1 MRHTY
6 CSLLAV
12 SLAFLL
18 TACGGSAGGSKL
30 SDAGVESIAMSS
42 SAAAQQAPMA
52 MVDYAEAEEM
62 DMGENGAVND
72 TTALAGQETT
82 SQAQLPENRKI
93 IRHMSLYLETQDFEN
108 ALTQIRQAVA
118 DSGGYIE
125 QENISGRSI
134 RSNREENP
142 RHAYFMARIPSQRL
156 DGAVSMVSGI
166 CNIRERQENTDDV
179 TERYY
184 DAQARLRSLEI
195 QEQRLLA
202 ILEKADKL
210 EDVVSLEQALSE
222 VRYEIESITASLRH
236 MDSQVMYSYLE
247 MNLDEVVTY
256 TESPGIPKT
265 FGEELAAAASA
276 SMRGVTG
283 FCKSMLLGFIR
294 NGPVLIVGLLVWV
307 LIIGAIVW
315 FIRWI
320 LRKTH
325 ILQPREKAPKK
336 KKKNQTENPSAGGPS
351 GE

>member
-18 TACGGSAGGSKL
+18 TACGGSAGGSNL

-42 SAAAQQAPMA
+42 SAAAQAAPMA

-62 DMGENGAVND
+62 DMGENGEVND

-134 RSNREENP
+134 RINREENP

-236 MDSQVMYSYLE
+236 MDSQVMY
-247 MNLDEVVTY
+247 
-256 TESPGIPKT
+256 
-265 FGEELAAAASA
+265 F
-276 SMRGVTG
+276 
-283 FCKSMLLGFIR
+283 
-294 NGPVLIVGLLVWV
+294 
-307 LIIGAIVW
+307 
-315 FIRWI
+315 
-320 LRKTH
+320 
-325 ILQPREKAPKK
+325 
-336 KKKNQTENPSAGGPS
+336 
-351 GE
+351 